1 MKKYKVEMT
10 FTVEYVI
17 DPTLYPEGSSPETCL
32 AMDIAEFNAAP
43 EEMMVFDDIKV
54 KGRIIGSIE

>member
-10 FTVEYVI
+10 FTIEYVI

-43 EEMMVFDDIKV
+43 ELAMEYDDIKV
-54 KGRIIGSIE
+54 KGKIIDTYI